1 MKKFLIFAS
10 SAAFIFGAASGREVD
25 ARSAATSRA
34 RIAAERVTAKANS
47 ADRETGVFCTTRY
60 FPMTKDDGSMTTR
73 KSVDCDE

>member
-1 MKKFLIFAS
+1 
-10 SAAFIFGAASGREVD
+10 
-25 ARSAATSRA
+25 
-34 RIAAERVTAKANS
+34 VTAKANS